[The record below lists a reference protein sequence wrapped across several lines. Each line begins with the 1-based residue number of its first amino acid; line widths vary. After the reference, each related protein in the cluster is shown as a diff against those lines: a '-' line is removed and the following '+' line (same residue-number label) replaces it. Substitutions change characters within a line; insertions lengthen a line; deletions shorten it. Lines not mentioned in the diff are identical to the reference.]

1 MMVGG
6 TLKGCQTIDK
16 WLCKY
21 NYIIEIIYFIIL
33 PNIWSFAILI
43 EVKQDEP
50 KELYSIR
57 RQMWRK
63 LRTLIDVQECRL
75 LRDVVQLSTFT
86 KF

>member
-1 MMVGG
+1 MPYSLIRDKPKQYFGRFCKAMMVGG

-16 WLCKY
+16 WLRKY
-21 NYIIEIIYFIIL
+21 NYIIEIIYFMIL

-57 RQMWRK
+57 CQM
-63 LRTLIDVQECRL
+63 
-75 LRDVVQLSTFT
+75 
-86 KF
+86 